1 MEFFEIDG
9 LHYVIKHPKNF
20 DASKKHPTLFFFHG
34 AGTRGE
40 SVDKVTKN
48 PFFREMEQYE
58 DFPFMIVAPHCNE
71 DTWFDM
77 WERLKKMIGEVS
89 ALPYVDTARLY
100 AMGASM
106 GGYATWQMAMSL
118 PDTFAAIV
126 PICGGGMYWNAPRIK
141 DLPVWAFHGE
151 LDSVVHAEQSKRM
164 VDKINSV
171 GGNARLTV
179 YEGVLHDSWWNTYRN
194 PEVFKWLLSHKK
206 GEGAG
211 EGAEKLDGAD
221 MYG

>member
-1 MEFFEIDG
+1 MDFFEIEG
-9 LHYVIKHPKNF
+9 LHYVIKYPKGF
-20 DASKKHPTLFFFHG
+20 DAQKTHPTLLFFHG

-58 DFPFMIVAPHCNE
+58 DFPFIIVAPHCNE
-71 DTWFDM
+71 DSWFDM
-77 WERLKKMIGEVS
+77 WERLKKLVKHVAS
-89 ALPYVDTARLY
+89 LPFVDDTRLY

-118 PDTFAAIV
+118 PDAFAAIV

-141 DLPVWAFHGE
+141 DLPVWAFHGA
-151 LDSVVHAEQSKRM
+151 LDGVVHAEQSQRM

-206 GEGAG
+206 GQSAG
-211 EGAEKLDGAD
+211 EGATALDGAD
-221 MYG
+221 IYG